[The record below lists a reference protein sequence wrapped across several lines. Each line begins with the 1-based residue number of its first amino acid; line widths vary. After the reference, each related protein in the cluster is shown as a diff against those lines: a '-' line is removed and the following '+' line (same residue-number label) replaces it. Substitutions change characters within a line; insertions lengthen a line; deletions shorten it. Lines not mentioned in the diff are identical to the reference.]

1 MGEGK
6 KEKEVYVNVYK
17 NYYSSFFEYFL
28 YAFYIVFLFVSKVLI
43 LHCHSMSK
51 KLQCCFNS
59 FDLKL
64 YSIFILLIN
73 G

>member
-28 YAFYIVFLFVSKVLI
+28 YAFYIVFLFVSKSPYFTLSLRVKEVTMLF
-43 LHCHSMSK
+43 
-51 KLQCCFNS
+51 Q
-59 FDLKL
+59 
-64 YSIFILLIN
+64 
-73 G
+73 